1 MLTEMAVFDDAVWNG
16 EAPSPVAVAAQSNS
30 EAQQAFI
37 RGMLEMPTQQ
47 DTRNPLELVV
57 SVVLHAIIIGAI
69 LIAPLIFTGTINL
82 GRFEQTFLVAPPPP
96 AAAPPPAQAEKVV
109 KAMSRP
115 IPTQAITQPV
125 VIPAKIRIVHD
136 AAPPD
141 PGTLGVIGGISGG
154 APNGVLGGII
164 GGTSTIAVPP
174 PPPAHLRTRARL
186 SAAGPHVS
194 HRRNRPRRCRYQ
206 RGRKRSPGTRH
217 FRARALDACR
227 ADGCL
232 AMALSAHVPRWAGC
246 FHPHACD
253 GEISPAVSRKC
264 DRARKERVPRGNS
277 GKCNPG
283 FSG

>member
-1 MLTEMAVFDDAVWNG
+1 MLTEMAVFDEAVWNG

-57 SVVLHAIIIGAI
+57 SVVLHAIIIAAI

-141 PGTLGVIGGISGG
+141 PGTLGVIGGVSGG
-154 APNGVLGGII
+154 DPNGVLGGII
-164 GGTSTIAVPP
+164 GGTSSIAVPP
-174 PPPAHLRTRARL
+174 PPPAHHDNEIYRVGGDVKPPQLIYGPAPVYPPLARTSRIEGTVLIDAVINEAGDVVQERAISGPGL
-186 SAAGPHVS
+186 LMHAA
-194 HRRNRPRRCRYQ
+194 
-206 RGRKRSPGTRH
+206 
-217 FRARALDACR
+217 L
-227 ADGCL
+227 
-232 AMALSAHVPRWAGC
+232 M
-246 FHPHACD
+246 
-253 GEISPAVSRKC
+253 AVSRWRYQPTYLDGQAVSIRMHVTVK
-264 DRARKERVPRGNS
+264 
-277 GKCNPG
+277 
-283 FSG
+283 FHLQ